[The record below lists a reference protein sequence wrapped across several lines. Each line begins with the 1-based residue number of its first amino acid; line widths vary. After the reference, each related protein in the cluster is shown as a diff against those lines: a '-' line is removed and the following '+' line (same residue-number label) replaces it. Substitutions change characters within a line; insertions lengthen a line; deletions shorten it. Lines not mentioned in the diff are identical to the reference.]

1 MNNLVPDPD
10 RPRTLF
16 DGEFAPSNVQISP
29 AESETQRPT
38 PTVLAIEAAL
48 KGRLAATPAEFAAMF
63 GRHATWG
70 YRQLYAGRVKTIRG
84 AGRLLIPLKEI
95 ERFAA
100 DTIKHGEVE
109 NSNSK

>member
-1 MNNLVPDPD
+1 MHNLSPDPD

-16 DGEFAPSNVQISP
+16 NGGFAPSDVQISHV
-29 AESETQRPT
+29 ESNAKRPT

-48 KGRLAATPAEFAAMF
+48 KGRLAATLAEFAAMF
-63 GRHATWG
+63 GRDATWG

-100 DTIKHGEVE
+100 DTITYGETE
-109 NSNSK
+109 ASK